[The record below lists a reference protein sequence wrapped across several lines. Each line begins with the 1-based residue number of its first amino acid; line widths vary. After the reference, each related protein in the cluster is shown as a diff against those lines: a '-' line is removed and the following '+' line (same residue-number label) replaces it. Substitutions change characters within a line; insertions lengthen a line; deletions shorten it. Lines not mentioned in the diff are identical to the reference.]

1 MGSFRPPKLW
11 RRLSLVLGALMLLC
25 FLYSAPDAG
34 WTQWQAATA
43 HAPVSAC
50 TGFDLASVSEDLH
63 ARMKAQSD
71 YTPAEIGQFVCG
83 IVNHTMSASAQLE
96 CPATISPRYQSLIP
110 TDVGTPEIA
119 YYVALNLHQMI
130 HIILPLMGSI
140 LEAIRY
146 LGPEHCFLSIVE
158 GRSTDGTY
166 EILAGLKPELDAMG
180 VRYYLSRSPLNPL
193 GPGENRIKDL
203 AELRNMALEPLIT
216 GVKQRNVPFDHDP
229 MIIFINDI
237 GICPEDILELAYQQK
252 MQAATMTCAFD
263 WREEG
268 VIHDVW
274 VSRDLAGDLFFD
286 ISSDG
291 RIWDSHNLFSHHED
305 SRRRFSKQLPVQVFS
320 CWGGMVT
327 LDSGP
332 FIDGLVQFRYAE
344 ENDCYQGEPTLLAQD
359 LWRQGLGKVLAVPAV
374 NVAYE
379 YRWTLRAKQDK
390 GYVHDIVN
398 KPRYKKH
405 DELVRWQDESPEKIK
420 CMPSWDRQSWV
431 DAI

>member
-1 MGSFRPPKLW
+1 MGSFRLPTLW
-11 RRLSLVLGALMLLC
+11 RRLSLVLGGLVIVC
-25 FLYSAPDAG
+25 FLYSTYDSS
-34 WTQWQAATA
+34 WTQWQA
-43 HAPVSAC
+43 PVPVTSC

-63 ARMKAQSD
+63 DRMKAESD
-71 YTPAEIGQFVCG
+71 YTPAEIDQFVCG
-83 IVNHTMSASAQLE
+83 IVNHDMSASAQLE
-96 CPATISPRYQSLIP
+96 CPATISPRYQTLIP
-110 TDVGTPEIA
+110 TDAGTSPEIA
-119 YYVALNLHQMI
+119 YFFTLNLHQVI

-146 LGPEHCFLSIVE
+146 LGPEHCALSIVE

-166 EILAGLKPELDAMG
+166 EILASLKAELDVLG
-180 VRYYLSRSPLNPL
+180 VRYYLSRSSLNPL
-193 GPGENRIKDL
+193 GPGEDRIKDL

-216 GVKQRNVPFDHDP
+216 GVKQKNAPFAHDP

-237 GICPEDILELAYQQK
+237 GICAEDILELAYQQK
-252 MQAATMTCAFD
+252 VQSASMTCAFD

-305 SRRRFSKQLPVQVFS
+305 SRQRFSKHLPVQVFS

-332 FIDGLVQFRYAE
+332 FIDGQVRFRYSE
-344 ENDCYQGEPTLLAQD
+344 EDECYQGEPTLLAQD
-359 LWRQGLGKVLAVPAV
+359 LWRQGMGKVLAVPAV

-398 KPRYKKH
+398 KPRYKGH
-405 DELVRWQDESPEKIK
+405 DELVRWQEEPPKKIK
-420 CMPSWDRQSWV
+420 CMPSWDKQSWV